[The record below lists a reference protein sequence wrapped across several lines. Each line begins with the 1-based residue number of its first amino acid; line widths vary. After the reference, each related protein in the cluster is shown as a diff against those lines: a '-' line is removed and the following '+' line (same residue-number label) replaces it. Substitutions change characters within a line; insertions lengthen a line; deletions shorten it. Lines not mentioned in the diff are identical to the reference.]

1 MKKIL
6 IILIALAIGTG
17 GGYFAYKF
25 YLAKFSKTL
34 ANFPEPFMW
43 GVTMGPSD
51 LNRYSSSVWQKQIST
66 ATDLG
71 VDWIRLKFDSE
82 NEDPFKR
89 NDEEIKYLTKANL
102 RVVLIIEQDASK
114 NNANIDHYKDGY
126 DDGFKIASHYKGKV
140 KFYQMINEGGGGT
153 IRQPTMSGQTEDQF
167 DEEKYKIV
175 TAYLRGVSEGIA
187 KADPDAWR
195 IVNMG
200 WTHVGYLDKIVK
212 DKIEFDVIGI
222 DWYGWMGS
230 FGEKKLENGQLLFD
244 KLKSYKKPLIFME
257 VNADSKGKI
266 VYPEK
271 QAAFI
276 SEIGAWAW
284 QNKDYVKGF
293 FVLSLFD
300 GVNNAREDAEYF
312 GIVEAKKNPSGTY
325 VPGKPRE
332 SFYAYQELIKK
343 YAGQ

>member
-1 MKKIL
+1 VKDNDAVNGHKISRSSVMKYRKPTVEEFAAKEDENNDSIKESL
-6 IILIALAIGTG
+6 EEALKESQRIQDEL
-17 GGYFAYKF
+17 KK
-25 YLAKFSKTL
+25 LREKLLQENQVEWQNKKEIEKLMERQKQLQEKMQNSNELLDQNLQNQEEFSK
-34 ANFPEPFMW
+34 
-43 GVTMGPSD
+43 PSEE
-51 LNRYSSSVWQKQIST
+51 LLEKQQKLQ
-66 ATDLG
+66 
-71 VDWIRLKFDSE
+71 E
-82 NEDPFKR
+82 
-89 NDEEIKYLTKANL
+89 
-102 RVVLIIEQDASK
+102 
-114 NNANIDHYKDGY
+114 
-126 DDGFKIASHYKGKV
+126 
-140 KFYQMINEGGGGT
+140 
-153 IRQPTMSGQTEDQF
+153 
-167 DEEKYKIV
+167 
-175 TAYLRGVSEGIA
+175 
-187 KADPDAWR
+187 
-195 IVNMG
+195 
-200 WTHVGYLDKIVK
+200 
-212 DKIEFDVIGI
+212 
-222 DWYGWMGS
+222 
-230 FGEKKLENGQLLFD
+230 LFD